1 MLRLVLGDDE
11 LSTWSVLLIRP
22 HVSGD
27 ELNSSVLTPQ
37 ETKDMSM
44 LCFFSTMRAERWWS
58 GMIQQV
64 FFHLIPYGGDAG
76 QTPNADYDISEITY
90 ITLHVSDR
98 R

>member
-1 MLRLVLGDDE
+1 MVVVKKIGLARLLRLVLGDDE

-44 LCFFSTMRAERWWS
+44 LWFFFDDACRAMVVRDDTTGLLS
-58 GMIQQV
+58 
-64 FFHLIPYGGDAG
+64 PYPLRGRCRSN
-76 QTPNADYDISEITY
+76 TK
-90 ITLHVSDR
+90 R
-98 R
+98 

>member
-44 LCFFSTMRAERWWS
+44 L
-58 GMIQQV
+58 
-64 FFHLIPYGGDAG
+64 
-76 QTPNADYDISEITY
+76 
-90 ITLHVSDR
+90 
-98 R
+98 